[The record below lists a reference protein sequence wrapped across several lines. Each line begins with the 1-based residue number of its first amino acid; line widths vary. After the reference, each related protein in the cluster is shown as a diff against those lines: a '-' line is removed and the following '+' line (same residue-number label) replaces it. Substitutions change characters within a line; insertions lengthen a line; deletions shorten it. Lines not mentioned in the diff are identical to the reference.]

1 MTIFHFI
8 SDLPQNKVQYYWLL
22 PILKVFECCHFQL
35 PASWNI
41 KTVLQQQMT
50 KTLHYKYFIFFK
62 VNNIKRENYRARFG
76 IHWLFHKIVFLK
88 IGFLIA
94 ILSVF
99 LLLFQIL
106 IGNKYGNQTLK
117 TKLDLHVNHSF
128 RLSCGAFIW
137 ELIRSDLLPTHFL
150 TCSKSAYRAKDASQN
165 FY

>member
-8 SDLPQNKVQYYWLL
+8 SDLSQNKVQCYWLL
-22 PILKVFECCHFQL
+22 PILKVFERCHFQL

-50 KTLHYKYFIFFK
+50 FKTLHYKYFIFFK
-62 VNNIKRENYRARFG
+62 VNNIKRDNYCARFG
-76 IHWLFHKIVFLK
+76 IHWLFHKEVFLK
-88 IGFLIA
+88 TGFLIA

-99 LLLFQIL
+99 LLLLQIL

-137 ELIRSDLLPTHFL
+137 ELIRSDLLPTFL
-150 TCSKSAYRAKDASQN
+150 TYT
-165 FY
+165 